1 MNNNNYIVN
10 SIGEQEKDSESFTYS
25 RLGLDS
31 HADMTC
37 VGQDALIIE
46 HVHGQTCTVHP
57 FHDSYSPKRNVK
69 VCNAALAYDYDNG
82 KTIILILNQCLDF
95 SNNMRHSLLCTNQV
109 RSNGIIV
116 DDTPKLI
123 DVLQR
128 SHQAI
133 IVPQDDEDDI
143 HIPISLHGPV
153 PFIPVRKPTKDE
165 FHSCEHVILTSFE
178 RWDPNLFLS
187 DATHNISKFHFDNG
201 EKERYHDVSP
211 SSITHIMSTVLD
223 CIQNVWSVKHT
234 KKGEIDAS
242 YLSKL
247 WDIPLKVAR
256 KTLAA
261 TENFHYSSI
270 SGPFTRR
277 RRASHGTREHF
288 RLSGNL
294 SRFCTDTFFS
304 NVTSLRGNKC
314 TQLYANRG
322 NYTKPYH
329 IEFKSEA
336 GNTFHRFIEEIGI
349 PSEILTDGAQELLFS
364 YFGKLCQKY
373 RIRQTRTE
381 PYSPWQ
387 NPAELAGGTIKRKV
401 RRLMKNT
408 GTPVR
413 LWDYC
418 WDHVCL
424 IRNYTVTDNIFLDG
438 MTPHQKV
445 TGGMPNI
452 SELIQFK
459 WFDWLWYFDIKS
471 PERES
476 LGRYLGPAENTGE
489 GFTSYILTSTGA
501 VIVRSSTRLLSTI
514 DMNTIHIQND
524 MKMFM
529 ENMNMIIGNNAP
541 STMRHHTEY
550 SEDPYEHMFPED
562 QFDDEEIE
570 FFSSQNDHNDAIDKN
585 DPPVSENTDEHIG
598 LELMLPFSGEMKGGR
613 IMSRKRTSTGNLV
626 GTANPNPILDTRV
639 YEFQFHDGTYADYS
653 ANVIMENLYSQTD
666 EYGQMG
672 RVLRGI
678 SDHRKHE
685 NAVPK
690 SQGWVTLSGNIKKR
704 RVTTKG
710 WDLLVDWIDGS
721 QSWIPLSKLKQ
732 SNPVEVAEYAIL
744 RNIHEEPAFAWWVQW
759 TIKRRKHF
767 ISKMKSA
774 ININNMKYGIKVPKT
789 VAEARR
795 LDAENKND
803 LWDQAIK
810 KELSKVIVA
819 IKLLQDDEK
828 TPIGSTRIPYH
839 IVFDIKFDLTRKA
852 RLVAGG
858 HKHKN
863 VPAFESYSSVASRE
877 TIRLIFLIAAMN
889 NLDIM
894 AGDIGNAYLNAPCK
908 EKVHIIC
915 GPELFGKENEGK
927 TAVIV
932 RALYGLKS
940 AGASWRNHLSS
951 MIKEELKYKS
961 CKADQDT
968 YYKVKTRPDGTKYYA
983 YLVVYV
989 DDILSIDV
997 KPKIALDM
1005 IDSHFKLKPGSVSFP
1020 NHYLGTDIRNWK
1032 VTSFDGSDIN
1042 TYAMGSASY
1051 VKEAVKICEN
1061 RMTELGL
1068 SYPTSKPKMPFTSLS
1083 YRPELDGTPECND
1096 KLTTLYQNLIGI
1108 CRWMCELGRI
1118 DILLEISLLSQY
1130 MACPREGHLRQLL
1143 NIFAYLKRH
1152 DRSWIVFNPQKFDID
1167 WVPIKDEAD
1176 PATRAEL
1183 MKTMYPD
1190 AVDPDPPNMPTPLG
1204 IAIQLTCFCD
1214 ANHAGNVVTRRS
1226 QTGILIFANMTPI
1239 NWISKKQNT
1248 VESSTFGSE
1257 FIALKHAT
1265 EIIKGLRYKLKMLG
1279 VPLDGPTRMLCDS
1292 QSVVMN
1298 SSFPESVLKKKHCS
1312 IAYHI
1317 VRETM
1322 AANIIH
1328 IYWEKSKSNL
1338 ADLFTKILSP
1348 EARNRLVKA
1357 ILN

>member
-69 VCNAALAYDYDNG
+69 VCNAALAFDYDNG

-1032 VTSFDGSDIN
+1032 
-1042 TYAMGSASY
+1042 A
-1051 VKEAVKICEN
+1051 
-1061 RMTELGL
+1061 
-1068 SYPTSKPKMPFTSLS
+1068 
-1083 YRPELDGTPECND
+1083 
-1096 KLTTLYQNLIGI
+1096 
-1108 CRWMCELGRI
+1108 
-1118 DILLEISLLSQY
+1118 
-1130 MACPREGHLRQLL
+1130 
-1143 NIFAYLKRH
+1143 
-1152 DRSWIVFNPQKFDID
+1152 
-1167 WVPIKDEAD
+1167 
-1176 PATRAEL
+1176 
-1183 MKTMYPD
+1183 
-1190 AVDPDPPNMPTPLG
+1190 
-1204 IAIQLTCFCD
+1204 
-1214 ANHAGNVVTRRS
+1214 
-1226 QTGILIFANMTPI
+1226 
-1239 NWISKKQNT
+1239 
-1248 VESSTFGSE
+1248 
-1257 FIALKHAT
+1257 
-1265 EIIKGLRYKLKMLG
+1265 
-1279 VPLDGPTRMLCDS
+1279 
-1292 QSVVMN
+1292 
-1298 SSFPESVLKKKHCS
+1298 
-1312 IAYHI
+1312 
-1317 VRETM
+1317 
-1322 AANIIH
+1322 
-1328 IYWEKSKSNL
+1328 
-1338 ADLFTKILSP
+1338 
-1348 EARNRLVKA
+1348 
-1357 ILN
+1357 